1 MKPRVL
7 VVEDARLTL
16 RRLAAILQSENFEVQ
31 AVASRREAAIALQQ
45 RAFDLL
51 ITDMNV
57 ETPASIYGAGP
68 VGKQDSSEPEVVILV
83 SSRSTADWQRLGV
96 KAVFLH
102 GFEAP
107 RKLIAKDA
115 TGAGR
120 FPAGTRIP
128 SGTGQK

>member
-1 MKPRVL
+1 MRPRVL

-31 AVASRREAAIALQQ
+31 AVASRREAALALQQ
-45 RAFDLL
+45 RTFDLL
-51 ITDMNV
+51 IMDMNE

-68 VGKQDSSEPEVVILV
+68 EGKQDSSEPEIVILV
-83 SSRSTADWQRLGV
+83 SSRSTADWQRQGV

-107 RKLIAKDA
+107 RNLIAKMQQALDDFVQV
-115 TGAGR
+115 R
-120 FPAGTRIP
+120 
-128 SGTGQK
+128 